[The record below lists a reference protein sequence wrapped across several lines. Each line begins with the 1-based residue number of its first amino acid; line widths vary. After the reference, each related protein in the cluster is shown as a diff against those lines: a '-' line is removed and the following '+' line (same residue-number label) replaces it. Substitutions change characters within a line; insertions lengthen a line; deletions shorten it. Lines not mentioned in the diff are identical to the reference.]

1 MIFGRGDPGDPSAER
16 EPLARAQRGLR
27 AATPVRLIDWIRA
40 RDADLIALRRAARAA
55 IVMPGL
61 FALSVKVIGDP
72 TVAAFAAFGAFS
84 QLLLASFTGPMADR
98 VRAQLALALAG
109 AALVVLGTLV
119 STVDWL
125 AAITTAVVAF
135 GALFAGVVSSVL
147 ASATTALLFAFI
159 LPVSLAGSAA
169 TVPDRLAGWGMAAG
183 AALLAIT
190 LLWPS
195 PTRDGVRASAI
206 EACRSLA
213 ARLRAHVAH
222 VLGGDAAAPELE
234 VACTRANEATAGLR
248 RIFYATPYRPTGLTT
263 ATRVLVRLV
272 DEVGWLNSIV
282 VQASGRKPQS
292 PIDPSVC
299 AVNSAAATVLE
310 RGAEILNTSGGDP
323 EPLRA
328 ALGSLREAIVELER
342 RATIELPPACRSS
355 PERDGGRFDELISAL
370 DPAFRAQ
377 ELSFVVSLIGEN
389 IAAVAAAERRS
400 WLARA
405 LGREPAQRARSLAA
419 AQERA
424 ASHIDRG
431 SVWLHNSLRG
441 GVALGLAVLIASLT
455 GAQHSF
461 WVVLGALSV
470 LRSNAFSTG
479 QNAVRG
485 LAGTVA
491 GFAVGGVL
499 VTLIGTNTV
508 VLWLLLAPAVLLAG
522 FAPAAISFA
531 AGQGAFTVT
540 LVILYNIIQ
549 PAGWRVGLVRIEDV
563 ALGCAVSLLVGILF
577 WPRGAAAALG
587 DSLAEAYAACARY
600 LSAAVAFGM
609 GRCDAGSPVTS
620 APQDEATAAAAA
632 ARRLDDTFR
641 TYLAERGAK
650 SIPLAETT
658 GLVTGVAGLRL
669 AADAVL
675 ELWRSDDCVSGDRA
689 AAREELIASA
699 ALVTDWYTE
708 FAAGLTGVSEVPD
721 PLGRAGLI
729 DRRLFEALDRD
740 LSGEDHRASA
750 TAVRMIW
757 TGDHLDAARRL
768 QHVLV
773 RAAREIARRRAA
785 TPPNSIAGSRLRR
798 FLGTGAPLD
807 GETQPA
813 DRDAVA
819 EAT

>member
-1 MIFGRGDPGDPSAER
+1 MIFGRGDPGDPSGER

-27 AATPVRLIDWIRA
+27 TATPVRLIDWIRA
-40 RDADLIALRRAARAA
+40 RDADLLALRRAARAA

-61 FALSVKVIGDP
+61 FALGVKVIGDP

-84 QLLLASFTGPMADR
+84 QLLLASFSGPMVDR
-98 VRAQLALALAG
+98 VRAQIALALAG
-109 AALVVLGTLV
+109 AVLVVLGTLV

-147 ASATTALLFAFI
+147 ASATPALLLAFI

-213 ARLRAHVAH
+213 ARLRAHVAY
-222 VLGGDAAAPELE
+222 VLGGEASSPELE
-234 VACTRANEATAGLR
+234 AASARADEATAGLR
-248 RIFYATPYRPTGLTT
+248 RIFFATPYRPTGLTT

-272 DEVGWLNSIV
+272 DEVGWLNSVV
-282 VQASGRKPQS
+282 VQGSGRRPQS
-292 PIDPSVC
+292 PIDPTVC
-299 AVNSAAATVLE
+299 AVNSAAATALE
-310 RGAEILNTSGGDP
+310 CGAELLAASGGDP
-323 EPLRA
+323 DPLRG
-328 ALGSLREAIVELER
+328 ALGRLREAIVDMER
-342 RATIELPPACRSS
+342 SATIELPSARRNS
-355 PERDGGRFDELISAL
+355 PERDGSRFDELISAL
-370 DPAFRAQ
+370 DPTFRAQ
-377 ELSFVVSLIGEN
+377 ELSFVVAQIGEN
-389 IAAVAAAERRS
+389 IDAVAAAERRS
-400 WLARA
+400 WLARV
-405 LGREPAQRARSLAA
+405 LGREPARQTGTLAA
-419 AQERA
+419 AHERA
-424 ASHIDRG
+424 ASHVDRR

-470 LRSNAFSTG
+470 LRSNALSTG
-479 QNAVRG
+479 QNAMRG
-485 LAGTVA
+485 LLGTVA

-508 VLWLLLAPAVLLAG
+508 VLWLLLAPAVLVAG

-587 DSLAEAYAACARY
+587 DSLAEAYDACARY
-600 LSAAVAFGM
+600 LSAAVAFGL
-609 GRCDAGSPVTS
+609 GRCDSGSPART
-620 APQDEATAAAAA
+620 APQDEATAAAAV

-650 SIPLAETT
+650 SVPLAETA

-669 AADAVL
+669 AAEAVL
-675 ELWRSDDCVSGDRA
+675 ELWRRDDCVSGDRA
-689 AAREELIASA
+689 AARKELLASA

-708 FAAGLTGVSEVPD
+708 LAASLAGAGEVPA
-721 PLGRAGLI
+721 PLRRAGLI
-729 DRRLFEALDRD
+729 DRRLFEALERD
-740 LSGEDHRASA
+740 LSGDDHRASA

-773 RAAREIARRRAA
+773 PAARAAARHRAA
-785 TPPNSIAGSRLRR
+785 TPPSSAARSRLRR
-798 FLGTGAPLD
+798 LLGTGAPLE
-807 GETQPA
+807 GGLQPA
-813 DRDAVA
+813 DGDALA
-819 EAT
+819 EAS